1 MTKRIEVP
9 GVGIV
14 EFPESM
20 SDEQITNAI
29 RTNIMPQYSVQ
40 AETPLQTFGRSTAS
54 LADTALNAVTGTMDV
69 GAKALARAYYGGLRG
84 KPLAEAERLAQQEGT
99 SPKDVVGRMFGVT
112 GTPGYEGAPL
122 RQLGTYAGQTI
133 GENVIQPLAQTTG
146 LPESYVGDVV
156 GLGATA
162 VAPGVG
168 RAAQVATQP
177 VRNVATGFREGLRN
191 PQYVRNQ
198 QTAFAPLQDTYYPS
212 KQVDPFMKATPEQ
225 RVGML
230 PELEAS
236 QKPSSSMFATPSQ
249 MLARNLG
256 PKGPNKE
263 TLIPYRGETMRAFG
277 EQLGRDI
284 SGSPLISGTAGLG
297 GALVGGLIGGIP
309 GALIGGA
316 IAPTARLGQM
326 ASLQRLGKTAGF
338 SRGFPEALSEAQ
350 GTVGTQMLAGSGAPR
365 LGYTPNPIIPTGY
378 SQPRQVNIEGQS
390 YKLPYQIDTSQ
401 VQTARAPQQA
411 TPTVDLAQLA
421 AQRSAQ
427 EAAKSAQ
434 PVRQAAA
441 QQVSGPVDPNNILA
455 QIRARGKMPP
465 PPAPEGGTPVT
476 TNPPPTTPPAGGGS
490 LFDPANFN
498 KLSDKDK
505 LAALRQR
512 AEQNPPPAMTSKQ
525 ETQMRKEIAGS
536 QADTNKTIISDFA
549 NTGLSDKIDMISQTI
564 PIDLGKDAFNASNA
578 TRGMANHLVKNGID
592 SIPVLPG
599 MTEAQTVHA
608 IFKEMTGKGGAKKKA
623 TDNLSQPSTTT
634 RTSQTIRDEIN
645 KIDEQM
651 TALREN
657 NLGLSEGGGYAD
669 KVRLNPDSPAGQ
681 EYMKQMS
688 DLSKQSSILEK
699 EFELAKKAEKKA
711 GKKAPSNVSQML
723 TGDLESLFA
732 KNIFDELKTTT
743 EYPRPSGSPF
753 TPTTKTWNK
762 GPFELTVEDFGHRK
776 IYTIKDTKTGIEFNK
791 INDLQNPTYVEMYD
805 PKTERYFAHNKK
817 TYDGDETV
825 SVYNVNTEKDLADWK
840 NGKIEVIHNKKQY
853 NKDSPQPDIFKELE
867 NYLSKNLTTKD
878 LGTEIKVPEKKP
890 FDPNNPQQ
898 SFDELVG
905 MTNTEKRYRDMS
917 PEQLLKTEK
926 DLNEVLNNPNAYAS
940 DVKLAKQGLEYIRKY
955 KK

>member
-29 RTNIMPQYSVQ
+29 RTNIMPKYSVQ

-112 GTPGYEGAPL
+112 GTPGYESAPL
-122 RQLGTYAGQTI
+122 RQLGTYAGQAI

-198 QTAFAPLQDTYYPS
+198 QTAFAPLQETYYPS

-236 QKPSSSMFATPSQ
+236 QRPSSSMFATPSQ

-411 TPTVDLAQLA
+411 GPTVDLAQLA

-427 EAAKSAQ
+427 EAAKSTQ
-434 PVRQAAA
+434 PVQQAAA
-441 QQVSGPVDPNNILA
+441 QRVSGPVIPQQGQDILA

-465 PPAPEGGTPVT
+465 PPAPEGGTPVVT
-476 TNPPPTTPPAGGGS
+476 TPPPTTPPAGGGS

-505 LAALRQR
+505 LAVLRQR
-512 AEQNPPPAMTSKQ
+512 AEQNPPPAMTPKQ
-525 ETQMRKEIAGS
+525 EAQMRREIAGS
-536 QADTNKTIISDFA
+536 VPKMNQDIINDFA
-549 NTGLSDKIDMISQTI
+549 KNGSSDKIDMINGTTPLDTSM
-564 PIDLGKDAFNASNA
+564 KAYNESNKTA
-578 TRGMANHLVKNGID
+578 GQIKYLMENVTD
-592 SIPVLPG
+592 SIPTLEG
-599 MTEAQTVHA
+599 MTETQVINA
-608 IFKEMTGKGGAKKKA
+608 IYNASRGAPK
-623 TDNLSQPSTTT
+623 
-634 RTSQTIRDEIN
+634 
-645 KIDEQM
+645 
-651 TALREN
+651 
-657 NLGLSEGGGYAD
+657 
-669 KVRLNPDSPAGQ
+669 
-681 EYMKQMS
+681 
-688 DLSKQSSILEK
+688 
-699 EFELAKKAEKKA
+699 
-711 GKKAPSNVSQML
+711 KKAPSNVSRML
-723 TGDLESLFA
+723 TPEDTFKALKQDVPRSEMSITEG
-732 KNIFDELKTTT
+732 KIFDMT
-743 EYPRPSGSPF
+743 
-753 TPTTKTWNK
+753 
-762 GPFELTVEDFGHRK
+762 
-776 IYTIKDTKTGIEFNK
+776 
-791 INDLQNPTYVEMYD
+791 QA
-805 PKTERYFAHNKK
+805 ERNAY
-817 TYDGDETV
+817 
-825 SVYNVNTEKDLADWK
+825 
-840 NGKIEVIHNKKQY
+840 
-853 NKDSPQPDIFKELE
+853 
-867 NYLSKNLTTKD
+867 
-878 LGTEIKVPEKKP
+878 
-890 FDPNNPQQ
+890 
-898 SFDELVG
+898 
-905 MTNTEKRYRDMS
+905 
-917 PEQLLKTEK
+917 EQTLKTELSK
-926 DLNEVLNNPNAYAS
+926 AKYDMDKKLIQNALNLIE
-940 DVKLAKQGLEYIRKY
+940 KY
-955 KK
+955 RYK